1 MDRFFLLPM
10 GADAPSLLP
19 YGAHDPMLVVLSVCL
34 AIFASTMALHATEQA
49 RVLTQSR
56 LRSVTLLAG
65 SLALGCGVWGMHF
78 IGMLAYQLCTTV
90 TYDTDLTTASV
101 LPSVGASWV
110 ALRLLASDRVNN
122 RELVIAGVLVGA
134 GIAAMQMSAA
144 LRYDPWMF
152 ALSIVVAV
160 ALAVLALWVRHGL
173 AVRLPRYDCWR
184 LTLASGVVMGK
195 AISGMN

>member
-19 YGAHDPMLVVLSVCL
+19 YGAHDPM
-34 AIFASTMALHATEQA
+34 
-49 RVLTQSR
+49 
-56 LRSVTLLAG
+56 LAG

-134 GIAAMQMSAA
+134 GIGTPAM
-144 LRYDPWMF
+144 
-152 ALSIVVAV
+152 
-160 ALAVLALWVRHGL
+160 
-173 AVRLPRYDCWR
+173 
-184 LTLASGVVMGK
+184 T
-195 AISGMN
+195 

>member
-1 MDRFFLLPM
+1 MDRFFLLTA
-10 GADAPSLLP
+10 GVDAPDLLP

-90 TYDTDLTTASV
+90 AYDSDLTTASV
-101 LPSVGASWV
+101 LPSVAASWV
-110 ALRLLASDRVNN
+110 ALRLLSNETVTHRQRA
-122 RELVIAGVLVGA
+122 IAGVLVGS
-134 GIAAMQMSAA
+134 GIGAMHYTGMAAMQMSAA

-160 ALAVLALWVRHGL
+160 GLAVLAL
-173 AVRLPRYDCWR
+173 
-184 LTLASGVVMGK
+184 
-195 AISGMN
+195 